1 MSLGPGEIATLV
13 LFAFAD
19 NADQAAIADVVRRFD
34 ALQTSIPSVD
44 DFESGEN
51 CSPEGLHQEHTHAF
65 VPTFSSG

>member
-1 MSLGPGEIATLV
+1 MNVYDGRPRRLLKVVAGMASILTPEY
-13 LFAFAD
+13 
-19 NADQAAIADVVRRFD
+19 VVRRFA

-44 DFESGEN
+44 AFESGEN